1 MMSVWLS
8 LPMLPPLLPFSLPP
22 FLPDNIKE
30 ALEGK
35 FGGSVNNYN
44 ATQTGLPSK
53 APSSSSSRG
62 LNCIREKINQ
72 LHLDRI
78 RLSPA
83 VIDLISGTTAGFLT
97 GLLTNPMDVVTARLM
112 TQKTD
117 LAKELLPAFRASV
130 GAPYRGLGDCAM
142 RMLREE
148 GLSSF
153 LIGVK
158 SRVGWIAPF
167 TAISLGLNNVLRRR
181 AERAHAARSPSP
193 PLKLKAQ
200 T

>member
-1 MMSVWLS
+1 MSGSTLTDDVLS
-8 LPMLPPLLPFSLPP
+8 SPSDSASDLILILF
-22 FLPDNIKE
+22 PDNIKG
-30 ALEGK
+30 ALERQ
-35 FGGSVNNYN
+35 FGRPVDN
-44 ATQTGLPSK
+44 ATHASTSSKLLTGST
-53 APSSSSSRG
+53 SSSG
-62 LNCIREKINQ
+62 LDRIRERVAQ
-72 LHLDRI
+72 LHLDRV

-112 TQKTD
+112 TQKAD

-153 LIGVK
+153 LIGAK

-167 TAISLGLNNVLRRR
+167 TAISLGLNNLLRRR
-181 AERAHAARSPSP
+181 AERAHAARAL
-193 PLKLKAQ
+193 PLVL
-200 T
+200 